1 MTGAKGTPQGST
13 LKVRVAP
20 GASRERIAGLHG
32 DALKVAVR
40 EPPEKGRANEAVAR
54 LLAETFGPRPSDGT
68 VVRGHTSRDKVVLF
82 RGLAEAELRERLQG
96 LL

>member
-1 MTGAKGTPQGST
+1 VIGAKGTPQGST

-20 GASRERIAGLHG
+20 GASREKIAGLHG

-40 EPPEKGRANEAVAR
+40 EPPEKGRANEAVVR
-54 LLAETFGPRPSDGT
+54 LLAAALGVRAGDVA
-68 VVRGHTSRDKVVLF
+68 VVRGHASRDKVVLF
-82 RGLAEAELRERLQG
+82 RGLAESDLRERLQG

>member
-1 MTGAKGTPQGST
+1 VIGAKGTPQGST

-20 GASRERIAGLHG
+20 GASRERITGPHG

-40 EPPEKGRANEAVAR
+40 EPPEKGRANEAVER
-54 LLAETFGPRPSDGT
+54 LLAAALGMRAGDVT
-68 VVRGHTSRDKVVLF
+68 VVRGRASRDKVVLF
-82 RGLAEAELRERLQG
+82 RGLAESDLRERLQG

>member
-1 MTGAKGTPQGST
+1 VIDVRGTPEGST

-20 GASRERIAGLHG
+20 GASRERIVGPYG

-40 EPPEKGRANEAVAR
+40 EPPEKGRANDAVER
-54 LLAETFGPRPSDGT
+54 LLAAAAGVRPGDVA
-68 VVRGHTSRDKVVLF
+68 VVRGRAARDKVVLF
-82 RGLAEAELRERLQG
+82 RGLPEAKLRARLRG

>member
-1 MTGAKGTPQGST
+1 MIRATGTPEGST

-20 GASRERIAGLHG
+20 KASRERIAGP

-40 EPPEKGRANEAVAR
+40 KPPEKGRANAAVER
-54 LLAETFGPRPSDGT
+54 VLAAALGMRPGDVT
-68 VVRGHTSRDKVVLF
+68 VVKGLASRDKVVLF
-82 RGLAEAELRERLQG
+82 RGLAEAELRERLRG